1 MTTPSELAEQIQTM
15 DFDYFINAALDR
27 VPETMDTR
35 EGSIIYDALAP
46 AAYVMAEMALNL
58 ADTVLNTFTQTA
70 SGEYLDYRAEERGM
84 TREPA
89 TYAKVTATITDE
101 SGNPLVASV
110 GDRFSSIGVDP
121 VFYTLTELSSVAGQ
135 ATLTA
140 ETAGEVGNSYVGQLL
155 PISAI
160 SGFGNAELTTLTIP
174 ARDEE
179 TDDDLRDRL
188 LTANE
193 VVNFGGNVADYIS
206 FITDLADVASVQVY
220 PTWNGGGT
228 VKAVILNNQFLTP
241 SQTLIDE
248 VQAAIDPLDAQGDG
262 YGIAPV
268 GHTVTVVAPT
278 TRTINVALN
287 IDTTSNVTVEDV
299 RQKVEA
305 MVEDYFNS
313 VREIWGNINSDN
325 RTYTVTLYRS
335 QIIVALLKIDG
346 ITNATNITFDG
357 VDEDVTLVTNATI
370 EELPMLGVVTINE

>member
-1 MTTPSELAEQIQTM
+1 MTTPSELADQIQAM

-70 SGEYLDYRAEERGM
+70 SGEYLDYRAEERGL

-101 SGNPLVASV
+101 AGNPLVASI

-121 VFYTLTELSSVAGQ
+121 VLYTLTELSPVSGQ

-140 ETAGEVGNSYVGQLL
+140 ETAGEVGNSYIGQLL

-160 SGFGNAELTTLTIP
+160 SGFGNAELTALTIP

-193 VVNFGGNVADYIS
+193 VINFGGNVADYIG

-278 TRTINVALN
+278 TRTIDVALN
-287 IDTTSNVTVEDV
+287 IDTASNVTVEDV

-313 VREIWGNINSDN
+313 VREIWGDINADN

-335 QIIVALLKIDG
+335 
-346 ITNATNITFDG
+346 
-357 VDEDVTLVTNATI
+357 
-370 EELPMLGVVTINE
+370 